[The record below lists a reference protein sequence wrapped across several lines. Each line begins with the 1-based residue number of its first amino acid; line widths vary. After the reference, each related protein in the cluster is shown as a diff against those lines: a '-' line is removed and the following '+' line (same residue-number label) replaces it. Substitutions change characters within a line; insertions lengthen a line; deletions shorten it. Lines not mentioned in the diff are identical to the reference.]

1 MRRIDKKKNIQRVN
15 LIAEQRYLES
25 KGLLNEIMYPVNAGG
40 EKKMAF
46 AEDKDGVPSNLA
58 DELEKAGIDPSEVGK
73 VVLTN
78 AQGKE
83 IKTIQA
89 NGNLDESVKDIVVA
103 CAIGLA
109 GLVTSCSKQENT
121 FSMNSNVHGTE
132 YTVDSS
138 TGKDSITVSTYG
150 GGIRSYKVT
159 KLKDQRGNASGGILL
174 KEKPTDEEIVIYS
187 FGVTIREEERSNF
200 STSHNGDK
208 VVDYSIENPV
218 LNVDY
223 SGNNNPENSI
233 KDLEPFKNAVNFLKN
248 GSKEHSVEVAKAMFN
263 KEMKI
268 AQAKKIKGSNITSD
282 DVINNY

>member
-25 KGLLNEIMYPVNAGG
+25 KGLLSEMMYPVNAGG

-46 AEDKDGVPSNLA
+46 AEGEDNVPPNLA
-58 DELEKAGIDPSEVGK
+58 DKLKEAGVNLDEVGK
-73 VVLTN
+73 VVLTTPE
-78 AQGKE
+78 GEE

-89 NGNLDESVKDIVVA
+89 NESLEEGKGKNLVMA
-103 CAIGLA
+103 CVIGLA
-109 GLVTSCSKQENT
+109 GLVTSCSKQEEPM

-187 FGVTIREEERSNF
+187 FGVTLREEERSNF

-208 VVDYSIENPV
+208 VVDYSIENAV

-233 KDLEPFKNAVNFLKN
+233 KDLKPFKNAVNFIKN
-248 GSKEHSVEVAKAMFN
+248 GGGKVFDE
-263 KEMKI
+263 EMKI
-268 AQAKKIKGSNITSD
+268 AQAKKIKGSNITSA
-282 DVINNY
+282 DVISNY

>member
-25 KGLLNEIMYPVNAGG
+25 KGLLNEIMYPVNSGG

-46 AEDKDGVPSNLA
+46 TEGKDGVPSNLDA
-58 DELEKAGIDPSEVGK
+58 KLKEAGVDPNDVETVT
-73 VVLTN
+73 LITPE
-78 AQGKE
+78 GKE
-83 IKTIQA
+83 IKTIQPDE
-89 NGNLDESVKDIVVA
+89 NLEEGKLKNLAMA
-103 CAIGLA
+103 CVITAA
-109 GLVTSCSKQENT
+109 GVIQSCSKQENT

-174 KEKPTDEEIVIYS
+174 KEKPTDEEIIIYS

-233 KDLEPFKNAVNFLKN
+233 KDLEPFKNAVNFIKD
-248 GSKEHSVEVAKAMFN
+248 GGGEVFD

-268 AQAKKIKGSNITSD
+268 AQAKKIKGSNITSA
-282 DVINNY
+282 DVISNY

>member
-1 MRRIDKKKNIQRVN
+1 MRRIDKKKSIQRAN
-15 LIAEQRYLES
+15 LMVEQRYLES
-25 KGLLNEIMYPVNAGG
+25 KGLISEAILPLKGG
-40 EKKMAF
+40 KFAF
-46 AEDKDGVPSNLA
+46 AEGEDNVPSNLA

-109 GLVTSCSKQENT
+109 GLVTSCSKQEEPT

-132 YTVDSS
+132 YTVDSKA
-138 TGKDSITVSTYG
+138 GKDSVAVNTHG
-150 GGIRSYKVT
+150 GGVRSYKVT
-159 KLKDQRGNASGGILL
+159 KLKDQQGNASGGVLL
-174 KEKPTDEEIVIYS
+174 KEKPTDEEIAIYS
-187 FGVTIREEERSNF
+187 FGITLREEDRSNPNA
-200 STSHNGDK
+200 SHDGEK

-223 SGNNNPENSI
+223 SGNNNPANSI
-233 KDLEPFKNAVNFLKN
+233 RDLGAFKNAVNFIKD
-248 GSKEHSVEVAKAMFN
+248 GGGKVFDE
-263 KEMKI
+263 EMKK
-268 AQAKKIKGSNITSD
+268 AQAKGIKGSNIAAA
-282 DVINNY
+282 DVISNY